1 MSQKKIILRPE
12 DNGDEPPDGL
22 NVALPFKRLGIYNPA
37 VVQYGNLLS
46 TKTKSYEK

>member
-1 MSQKKIILRPE
+1 MSEKKIILKLE

-37 VVQYGNLLS
+37 VVQKDNGVL
-46 TKTKSYEK
+46 TKTKSY